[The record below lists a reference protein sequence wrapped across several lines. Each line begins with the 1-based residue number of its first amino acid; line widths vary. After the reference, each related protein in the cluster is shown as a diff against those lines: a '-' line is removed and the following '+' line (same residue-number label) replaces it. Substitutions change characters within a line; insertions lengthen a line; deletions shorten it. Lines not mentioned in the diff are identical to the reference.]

1 MKYDENA
8 PRIIMAEDVKSK
20 NVDGDANDD
29 RDLESRLSK
38 TILKL
43 EEIDKNIYR

>member
-1 MKYDENA
+1 ME
-8 PRIIMAEDVKSK
+8 KSK
-20 NVDGDANDD
+20 VSCAAETDESEDD
-29 RDLESRLSK
+29 EVESRLAK

>member
-1 MKYDENA
+1 
-8 PRIIMAEDVKSK
+8 MAQDKSSGIVDSDDSEDHE
-20 NVDGDANDD
+20 
-29 RDLESRLSK
+29 LESRLSK

>member
-1 MKYDENA
+1 
-8 PRIIMAEDVKSK
+8 MAKVG
-20 NVDGDANDD
+20 VDGDDKTEN
-29 RDLESRLSK
+29 RELESSLSK

>member
-1 MKYDENA
+1 MVLMMAQMKASGVVDSDES
-8 PRIIMAEDVKSK
+8 ED
-20 NVDGDANDD
+20 
-29 RDLESRLSK
+29 RELESRLSK

>member
-1 MKYDENA
+1 MA
-8 PRIIMAEDVKSK
+8 PGKWSGIGDSKDSEDQ
-20 NVDGDANDD
+20 A
-29 RDLESRLSK
+29 LESRLSK

>member
-1 MKYDENA
+1 MAQGKTGDVVDINDEN
-8 PRIIMAEDVKSK
+8 ED
-20 NVDGDANDD
+20 DA
-29 RDLESRLSK
+29 LESRLSK

>member
-1 MKYDENA
+1 
-8 PRIIMAEDVKSK
+8 MAENET
-20 NVDGDANDD
+20 NVDKMKSGDFESG
-29 RDLESRLSK
+29 RELIESRLSK

>member
-1 MKYDENA
+1 MAQAKLNGVVDSDES
-8 PRIIMAEDVKSK
+8 ED
-20 NVDGDANDD
+20 NE
-29 RDLESRLSK
+29 LESRLSK